1 MPVLPPQD
9 RSLAMQFHRLRPRG
23 LAIYRVALIVFASV
37 LIAPASPRAQGKGS
51 VAGVIRDRSGK
62 PWSFITVTF
71 LGTAGHVETV
81 ASTHDD
87 GKYSADLPSGNYAM
101 ELRERGRFLIR
112 IAVSVF
118 ANTQTPGDVNFKT
131 FESAYQNLQLHF
143 ESGEKDLELIKK
155 TRDQIAKLQNEMDQS
170 GVRAVAELQQAL
182 LSTGDSDQFFHRFSV
197 LAKLGETYD
206 AVGDY
211 DQAARFYSQAVA
223 LHADPIAYDDLS
235 NDLAKSGDFTGAAE
249 ACKRSVELDPAGAG
263 HVYLNLA
270 INLYNAQHYQDALA
284 PARQAANLDS
294 SSAKSWYVLAA
305 ALSGT
310 ITFVQSGDKISP
322 IVPDGLTEA
331 YGKTVALDPNGKWGH
346 LAQDGLHQLQQM
358 MSGVETKASL
368 KPIR

>member
-1 MPVLPPQD
+1 MP
-9 RSLAMQFHRLRPRG
+9 SHRLCPQG
-23 LAIYRVALIVFASV
+23 IAISLFALIAVAAI
-37 LIAPASPRAQGKGS
+37 LIAPAPAPAQTKGS
-51 VAGVIRDRSGK
+51 VAGVIRDRGGK
-62 PWSFITVTF
+62 PWPLITVTF
-71 LGTAGHVETV
+71 LGTSGRVEAVAG
-81 ASTHDD
+81 THDD
-87 GKYSADLPSGNYAM
+87 GKYSADLAPGNYAM
-101 ELRERGRFLIR
+101 ELRERGRFLVR

-131 FESAYQNLQLHF
+131 FESAYQNLQQHF
-143 ESGEKDLELIKK
+143 EGGEKDLEQIKK
-155 TRDQIAKLQNEMDQS
+155 TRDQIAKLQNEVDQS
-170 GVRAVAELQQAL
+170 GIRAVAELQQAL

-211 DQAARFYSQAVA
+211 DQAARYYSQAVA
-223 LHADPIAYDDLS
+223 LHADPVAYDDLS
-235 NDLAKSGDFTGAAE
+235 NDLAKSGDFSGAAD
-249 ACKRSVELDPAGAG
+249 ACKRSVELDSARAA

-270 INLYNAQHYQDALA
+270 INLYNAQHFQDALA
-284 PARQAANLDS
+284 PARQAASLDS
-294 SSAKSWYVLAA
+294 SNAKSWYVLAA